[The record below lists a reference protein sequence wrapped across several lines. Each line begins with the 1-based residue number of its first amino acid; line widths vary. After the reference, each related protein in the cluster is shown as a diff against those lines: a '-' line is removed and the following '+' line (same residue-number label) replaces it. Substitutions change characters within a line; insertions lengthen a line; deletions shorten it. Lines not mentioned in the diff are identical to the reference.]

1 MDACCREKEE
11 EVAHLQ
17 ANHGRT
23 LRIVLAINAAF
34 FVIEFVAGI
43 LAHSTALLA
52 DSLDMLGDSL
62 VYGLSLYVLSRSPRW
77 KVSAAIAKGGIM
89 VAFGIGV
96 LIQAVYKAVAGQVPI
111 YETIGI
117 VGVLA
122 LLANAFCFALLYRHK
137 SDNLNMRSTWLCSRN
152 DVIANAA
159 VLAAAFGVYVSQS
172 AWPDVIIGAAIA
184 VLFLKSAST
193 VLRESLLELRSIRMI
208 EFPY

>member
-11 EVAHLQ
+11 EVANLQ

-96 LIQAVYKAVAGQVPI
+96 LIEAVYKAVAGQVPI

-122 LLANAFCFALLYRHK
+122 LLANAFCFALLYRHNPII
-137 SDNLNMRSTWLCSRN
+137 SICVRP
-152 DVIANAA
+152 
-159 VLAAAFGVYVSQS
+159 GS
-172 AWPDVIIGAAIA
+172 APA
-184 VLFLKSAST
+184 
-193 VLRESLLELRSIRMI
+193 MM
-208 EFPY
+208 

>member
-11 EVAHLQ
+11 EVATLQ

-96 LIQAVYKAVAGQVPI
+96 LIEAVYKAVAGQVPI

-172 AWPDVIIGAAIA
+172 PWPDVIIGAAIA

-193 VLRESLLELRSIRMI
+193 VLRESLLDLRSIRMI
-208 EFPY
+208 ESPY

>member
-11 EVAHLQ
+11 EVANLQ

-96 LIQAVYKAVAGQVPI
+96 LIEAVYKAVAGQVPI

>member
-1 MDACCREKEE
+1 MDDCCREKEE
-11 EVAHLQ
+11 EVANLQ

-23 LRIVLAINAAF
+23 LRIVLAINATF

-96 LIQAVYKAVAGQVPI
+96 LIEAVYKAVAGQVPI

-159 VLAAAFGVYVSQS
+159 VLAAAFGVYVLQS
-172 AWPDVIIGAAIA
+172 PWPDIIIGAAIA

-208 EFPY
+208 ESHY

>member
-11 EVAHLQ
+11 EVANLQ

-62 VYGLSLYVLSRSPRW
+62 VYGLSLYVLSRSTRW

-96 LIQAVYKAVAGQVPI
+96 LIEAVYKAVAGQVPI

>member
-11 EVAHLQ
+11 EVATLQ

-43 LAHSTALLA
+43 LAYSTALLA

-96 LIQAVYKAVAGQVPI
+96 LIEAVYKAVAGQVPI

-172 AWPDVIIGAAIA
+172 PWPDVIIGAAIA

-193 VLRESLLELRSIRMI
+193 VLRESLLDLRSIRMI
-208 EFPY
+208 ESPY

>member
-11 EVAHLQ
+11 EVATLQ

-43 LAHSTALLA
+43 LAYSTALLA

-96 LIQAVYKAVAGQVPI
+96 LIEAVYKAVAGQVPI

-137 SDNLNMRSTWLCSRN
+137 SDNLNMRSTSLCSRN

-172 AWPDVIIGAAIA
+172 PWPDVIIGAAIA

-193 VLRESLLELRSIRMI
+193 VLRESLLDLRSIRMI
-208 EFPY
+208 ESPY